1 MKELRRNIRILGAI
15 MLSGILVLAIYLN
28 YTVML
33 NGNRWTNSASNTRLV
48 TARKNVIAGDIL
60 DRNGVTLATSD
71 EDGARV
77 YNSSSSIRR
86 AVSQTVGDT
95 LGMSGTGVETFHA
108 STLLGLSNNILDRVT
123 QALSGAERRGSD
135 IYLTIDAELSEYIME
150 RFPENKSGAVVLMNY
165 KTGELYAMVSLPTYD
180 PKRVAKRS
188 DEDADAPYLNRATQG
203 MYPPGSTFKIV
214 TLAAA
219 LESLTDVQ
227 QREFY
232 CAGEM
237 VVGDGTVTDNEGN
250 GHGDLTLKS
259 AFTRS
264 CNLTFGSLALELK
277 AARLKSKAEAMG
289 FNTNFL
295 FRDLVVYES
304 SFPNPESDYELAW
317 AGVGQGKVLATPLH
331 MAMIAGAIANEG
343 QMVEPQLISSIVGDS
358 GIPQVRTSRGVFR
371 RIVSQNVAR
380 IIDSY
385 MKATVESG
393 TGSKAQVDGYTIA
406 GKTGTAEVS
415 SSKSVKPHAWFV
427 GYCADEEHPLAIAVV
442 VENGGHGG
450 DVAAPL
456 AAKIF
461 KKAIKLGY

>member
-1 MKELRRNIRILGAI
+1 MKELRRNIRIRGAI

-188 DEDADAPYLNRATQG
+188 DEDADAPYLNRVTQG

-259 AFTRS
+259 AFTR
-264 CNLTFGSLALELK
+264 
-277 AARLKSKAEAMG
+277 
-289 FNTNFL
+289 
-295 FRDLVVYES
+295 
-304 SFPNPESDYELAW
+304 
-317 AGVGQGKVLATPLH
+317 
-331 MAMIAGAIANEG
+331 
-343 QMVEPQLISSIVGDS
+343 
-358 GIPQVRTSRGVFR
+358 
-371 RIVSQNVAR
+371 
-380 IIDSY
+380 
-385 MKATVESG
+385 
-393 TGSKAQVDGYTIA
+393 
-406 GKTGTAEVS
+406 
-415 SSKSVKPHAWFV
+415 
-427 GYCADEEHPLAIAVV
+427 
-442 VENGGHGG
+442 
-450 DVAAPL
+450 
-456 AAKIF
+456 
-461 KKAIKLGY
+461 

>member
-1 MKELRRNIRILGAI
+1 MKELRRNIRILGVI
-15 MLSGILVLAIYLN
+15 MLCGILVLAIYLN
-28 YTVML
+28 GTVMV

-48 TARKNVIAGDIL
+48 TARKNVIAGDIY

-77 YNSSSSIRR
+77 YNSSSDIRR

-95 LGMSGTGVETFHA
+95 LGMSGTGVETFFA
-108 STLLGLSNNILDRVT
+108 STLLGLSNNIFDRLAQYIT
-123 QALSGAERRGSD
+123 GTERRGSD

-150 RFPENKSGAVVLMNY
+150 KFPDGKNGAVVLMNY
-165 KTGELYAMVSLPTYD
+165 QTGEIYSMVSLPTYD

-188 DEDADAPYLNRATQG
+188 DEDEDAPYLNRVTQG
-203 MYPPGSTFKIV
+203 LYPPGSTFKIV

-219 LESLTDVQ
+219 LESLDGVAN
-227 QREFY
+227 REFY
-232 CAGEM
+232 CSGEM

-250 GHGDLTLKS
+250 GHGDLTLES
-259 AFTRS
+259 AFSRS

-277 AARLKSKAEAMG
+277 NSRLKSKAETMG

-304 SFPNPESDYELAW
+304 SFPDAESDYKLAW
-317 AGVGQGKVLATPLH
+317 AGVGQGEVLVTPLH
-331 MAMIAGAIANEG
+331 MCMIAGAIANDG

-371 RIVSQNVAR
+371 RVVSQSTAR
-380 IIDSY
+380 TIGSY
-385 MKATVESG
+385 MQQVVESG
-393 TGSKAQVDGYTIA
+393 TGTKAQVDDYVIC

-427 GYCADEEHPLAIAVV
+427 GYCDDSAHPLAIAIV

-456 AAKIF
+456 AAKIL
-461 KKAIKLGY
+461 KMAINLGY

>member
-1 MKELRRNIRILGAI
+1 MKELRRNIRMLGMI
-15 MLSGILVLAIYLN
+15 MLCGILVLAIYLN
-28 YTVML
+28 CTVMV

-48 TARKNVIAGDIL
+48 TARKNVIAGDIY

-77 YNSSSSIRR
+77 YNSSSDIRR

-95 LGMSGTGVETFHA
+95 LGMSGTGVETFFA
-108 STLLGLSNNILDRVT
+108 STLLGLSNNIFDRLAQYIT
-123 QALSGAERRGSD
+123 GTERRGSD

-150 RFPENKSGAVVLMNY
+150 QFPDGKNGAAVLMNY
-165 KTGELYAMVSLPTYD
+165 QTGEIYSMVSLPTYD

-188 DEDADAPYLNRATQG
+188 DEDEDAPYLNRVTQG
-203 MYPPGSTFKIV
+203 LYPPGSTFKIV

-219 LESLTDVQ
+219 LESLDGVAG
-227 QREFY
+227 REFY
-232 CAGEM
+232 CSGEM
-237 VVGDGTVTDNEGN
+237 VVGNGTVTDNEGN
-250 GHGDLTLKS
+250 GHGDLTLES
-259 AFTRS
+259 AFSRS

-277 AARLKSKAEAMG
+277 NSRLKSKAETMG

-295 FRDLVVYES
+295 FRDIVVYES
-304 SFPNPESDYELAW
+304 SFPDTESDYELAW
-317 AGVGQGKVLATPLH
+317 AGVGQGEVLVTPLH
-331 MAMIAGAIANEG
+331 MCMIAGAIANGG

-371 RIVSQNVAR
+371 RVVSQSTAR
-380 IIDSY
+380 TIGSY
-385 MKATVESG
+385 MREVVESG
-393 TGSKAQVDGYTIA
+393 TGTKAQVDDYVIC

-427 GYCADEEHPLAIAVV
+427 GYCADSDHPLAIAIV

-456 AAKIF
+456 AAKIL
-461 KKAIKLGY
+461 KKAIRLGY